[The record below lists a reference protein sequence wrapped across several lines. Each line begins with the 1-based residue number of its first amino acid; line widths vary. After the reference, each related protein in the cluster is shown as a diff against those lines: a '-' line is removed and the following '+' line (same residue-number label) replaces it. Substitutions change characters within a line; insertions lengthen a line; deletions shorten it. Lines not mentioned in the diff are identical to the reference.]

1 MNQSKIADFLFHL
14 REDFRQLPDPRRG
27 QGRRYQLDA
36 LLLLLVLGFLRN
48 LTTIQEILQRASYDR
63 ELLEFLGWR
72 RIPAQGTYTNLFQQ
86 MDLSGVNELL
96 RKVGVHLAWSDT
108 QVAVDGK
115 TIKGSLHRDKRLHV
129 VNVAT
134 PRGITLSQAPSELAG
149 GEITSALKQ
158 LKQLD
163 LEGKVVSGDAMFAQ
177 RKLCETIEEKG
188 GAGYSN

>member
-1 MNQSKIADFLFHL
+1 MNQNDLAAFLFRL

-36 LLLLLVLGFLRN
+36 LLVLLVLGFLRN

-63 ELLEFLGWR
+63 ELLDFLGWK

-86 MDLSGVNELL
+86 MDLSSVNRLL
-96 RKVGVHLAWSDT
+96 RKVGVELAWSDT

-134 PRGITLSQAPSELAG
+134 PKGIALSQASSELAG
-149 GEITSALKQ
+149 GEVKSALKQ
-158 LKQLD
+158 LKRLD
-163 LEGKVVSGDAMFAQ
+163 LQDKVVSGDAMFAQ
-177 RKLCETIEEKG
+177 KKLCEAIEEKG
-188 GAGYSN
+188 GAGYSS